1 MLNREGVPNIH
12 VFPLGGGRFGI
23 EAVRVRA
30 DDLVSMRQP
39 ECDGDLVTIVWDCCR
54 GPNE

>member
-1 MLNREGVPNIH
+1 LLDREGVPNIYA
-12 VFPLGGGRFGI
+12 FPLGGGRFGI

-39 ECDGDLVTIVWDCCR
+39 ECDGDLVTTGLGWCR
-54 GPNE
+54 GPKD